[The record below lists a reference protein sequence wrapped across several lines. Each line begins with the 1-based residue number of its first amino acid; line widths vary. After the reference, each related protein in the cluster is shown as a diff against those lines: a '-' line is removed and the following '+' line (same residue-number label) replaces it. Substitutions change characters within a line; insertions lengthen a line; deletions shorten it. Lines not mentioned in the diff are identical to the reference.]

1 MKKKIISLL
10 LSVGMIIPQIS
21 IAKVAEAAAETAQ
34 DNSVLVFETFDG
46 TTVPEGFSNTKG
58 ELTVSDGRIKYAMK
72 GLNATDFSYDLSG
85 LGDLDCRRVVFEYDL
100 YPESIPTN
108 TPRYYYTN
116 IMDEQGKSYTN
127 FYMDCDKDT
136 PVVYYSSTSIQI
148 KPWSETEKNYYKIKI
163 RLDIENKTQSVQIA
177 EMAENGTMSAS
188 GWQYLVK
195 NAAYEKETDGSFDHI
210 KIINCPAW
218 AGTNDAISID
228 NFKIYKEGFKNE
240 KYLADED
247 FNDDLV
253 PERFVNKQGSGY
265 QSNMTAQDGRLVWT
279 SQSQSGG
286 GVYYDLSSMKDIT
299 EQKCEKLVFEYDYY
313 PENLPTDGRSHYIN
327 IMDKNEAK
335 YNDFYAALGSK
346 QEFYATNVQGSNVPI
361 TSWNISD
368 EDTDKIYNIKMILDI
383 INKKQTVKI
392 TAKNADGTGD
402 STTYTSVNNN
412 DWVSETDGSF
422 GKLWLVRLTTWGGE
436 NLRISFDNFKIY
448 KEGIIEELD
457 CTAANEGILA
467 ADGQKIRINFT
478 NEIDKNT
485 VSAISV
491 EDEDGNTVEAE
502 ISVNGKTV
510 TLACSDL
517 ALGKTYTVN
526 VGTDILDIYGQNI
539 GSEKTLTFKK
549 DKNLLAYEDFDGE
562 GIAQAFNYKSENG
575 TTLTIENGKLVYK
588 RPDNIGAVGGFWY
601 DLSSLQSMVK
611 QRCEKMVFEFDV
623 EYRDLKLHS
632 APSYYKKSP
641 VVLDANETAYL
652 DTYIETQKT
661 SDATTTQLV
670 SSQGWQKAAIKAWN
684 VSEGNENVY
693 YKIRITIDALKSKQ
707 KFEYAEM
714 TSESTALPNWKSF
727 GEKAFFEEADGTLGK
742 LYFAAPS
749 NWANI
754 TLSLDN
760 FKISKEGEL
769 AENVITTAER
779 ADGKVTVKVQNNK
792 SEKVTYKSVF
802 AVYDVEE
809 NGVKKLISVVSED
822 GELLSGAS
830 KTHTYDAEDG
840 KIVKIFTWDSFAGI
854 DPFNEAIEK

>member
-1 MKKKIISLL
+1 M
-10 LSVGMIIPQIS
+10 
-21 IAKVAEAAAETAQ
+21 
-34 DNSVLVFETFDG
+34 
-46 TTVPEGFSNTKG
+46 
-58 ELTVSDGRIKYAMK
+58 
-72 GLNATDFSYDLSG
+72 
-85 LGDLDCRRVVFEYDL
+85 
-100 YPESIPTN
+100 
-108 TPRYYYTN
+108 
-116 IMDEQGKSYTN
+116 
-127 FYMDCDKDT
+127 
-136 PVVYYSSTSIQI
+136 
-148 KPWSETEKNYYKIKI
+148 
-163 RLDIENKTQSVQIA
+163 
-177 EMAENGTMSAS
+177 
-188 GWQYLVK
+188 
-195 NAAYEKETDGSFDHI
+195 
-210 KIINCPAW
+210 
-218 AGTNDAISID
+218 
-228 NFKIYKEGFKNE
+228 
-240 KYLADED
+240 
-247 FNDDLV
+247 
-253 PERFVNKQGSGY
+253 
-265 QSNMTAQDGRLVWT
+265 
-279 SQSQSGG
+279 
-286 GVYYDLSSMKDIT
+286 
-299 EQKCEKLVFEYDYY
+299 
-313 PENLPTDGRSHYIN
+313 
-327 IMDKNEAK
+327 
-335 YNDFYAALGSK
+335 
-346 QEFYATNVQGSNVPI
+346 
-361 TSWNISD
+361 
-368 EDTDKIYNIKMILDI
+368 
-383 INKKQTVKI
+383 
-392 TAKNADGTGD
+392 
-402 STTYTSVNNN
+402 
-412 DWVSETDGSF
+412 
-422 GKLWLVRLTTWGGE
+422 
-436 NLRISFDNFKIY
+436 
-448 KEGIIEELD
+448 
-457 CTAANEGILA
+457 
-467 ADGQKIRINFT
+467 
-478 NEIDKNT
+478 
-485 VSAISV
+485 
-491 EDEDGNTVEAE
+491 
-502 ISVNGKTV
+502 
-510 TLACSDL
+510 
-517 ALGKTYTVN
+517 
-526 VGTDILDIYGQNI
+526 DIYGQNI

-769 AENVITTAER
+769 AENVITTAEH